1 MDSPL
6 INNKPNDKLQMK
18 ELVKTMYVGIIS
30 ISYMT
35 FMILIYLNI
44 RNMSNNMDRMMDT
57 LDMLNSLNNATIIET
72 SKQDLSLI
80 KDCVMNKYCKRVPE

>member
-18 ELVKTMYVGIIS
+18 ELVKTMYVGVIS

-57 LDMLNSLNNATIIET
+57 IDMLNGLTNETTIED

-80 KDCVMNKYCKRVPE
+80 KDCVINKYCRRVPD